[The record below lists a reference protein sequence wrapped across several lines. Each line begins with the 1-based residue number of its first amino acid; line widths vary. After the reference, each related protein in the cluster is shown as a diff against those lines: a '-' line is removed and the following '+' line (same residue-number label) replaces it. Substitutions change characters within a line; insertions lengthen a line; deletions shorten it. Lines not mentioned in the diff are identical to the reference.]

1 MKFKLPQLNPSL
13 ILLTKYL
20 LPYKWKLASA
30 VFFMLAAG
38 GASSL
43 MALLLGKITDAG
55 SYANGTKIIYLA
67 PLGLIFIAVLH
78 GGSMFMSNYI
88 LSKVSQSMLYTLRKE
103 IFHNLLR
110 WPATNYLNSS
120 AGSISSKFVFEAN
133 AMLSGATKSVIIF
146 VRDSCQVI
154 ALLFILLWTNWQLA
168 LISFVI
174 APATLWLLKYIA
186 TRMKTIM
193 ASCQSSF
200 GTIMEKVKEV
210 YEGNTLIKMSNSY
223 SKEYEN
229 FKEIN
234 EALKNLMVRMVRTT
248 SLGTPITQFIC
259 MVGVSLVLAMAMY
272 QTHAGQLTLGQFI
285 TFLTAL
291 LLLVPP
297 LKNLAGV
304 NSGFV
309 MMAVASE
316 SIFSTLDQPMEK
328 ETGNIV
334 LSDCQGSF
342 IFDHISLRYPNSSQN
357 ALTDINFTVKS
368 GEKIALVGS
377 SGSGKSSLIN
387 LIPRFWSPTEGKIL
401 LDGHNI
407 QELTL
412 DSLRKNISIVS
423 QDVFLFDD
431 SIRNN
436 IAYGKEVSEEEL
448 KQAAEASS
456 LTTLIESLPDGLDT
470 QVGEKGKLLSGGQK
484 QRISIARAFIMN
496 RPILIL
502 DEATSALD
510 SESEEVIKDSL
521 HTLMGNKTTFIVSH
535 KLSSIRNAD
544 KILVLSKGHVVET
557 GTHEELM
564 SKNGEY
570 SKLCKL
576 QELKG

>member
-1 MKFKLPQLNPSL
+1 MKFKFPKLNPSL
-13 ILLTKYL
+13 IRLTKYL
-20 LPYKWKLASA
+20 LPYKWKLALA
-30 VFFMLAAG
+30 VFFMFAAG

-55 SYANGTKIIYLA
+55 SYADGAKIIYLA
-67 PLGLIFIAVLH
+67 PIGLILIAILH

-88 LSKVSQSMLYTLRKE
+88 LSKVSQSMLYRLRKE

-110 WPATNYLNSS
+110 WPSANYLNSS

-234 EALKNLMVRMVRTT
+234 EAIKNLMIRMVRTT
-248 SLGTPITQFIC
+248 SLGTPITQLIC
-259 MVGVSLVLAMAMY
+259 MVGVSLVLALAMY
-272 QTHAGQLTLGQFI
+272 QTHSGQLTLGQFV
-285 TFLTAL
+285 TFLSAL

-304 NSGFV
+304 NSGFIT
-309 MMAVASE
+309 MAVASE
-316 SIFSTLDQPMEK
+316 SIFSTLDRPLE
-328 ETGNIV
+328 EDTGEAV
-334 LSDCQGSF
+334 LSDCQGNF
-342 IFDHISLRYPNSSQN
+342 TFDHVSLRYPNSSQN
-357 ALTDINFTVKS
+357 ALTDVNFTVKP

-387 LIPRFWSPTEGKIL
+387 LIPRFWSPTKGKIF
-401 LDGHNI
+401 LDGYKI
-407 QELTL
+407 QDLTL

-436 IAYGKEVSEEEL
+436 IAYGKGVNEEEL
-448 KQAAEASS
+448 KQAIEASS
-456 LTTLIESLPDGLDT
+456 LTTLVESLPEGLDT

-484 QRISIARAFIMN
+484 QRISIARAFIMK

-544 KILVLSKGHVVET
+544 KILVLSKGQIVEV

>member
-1 MKFKLPQLNPSL
+1 
-13 ILLTKYL
+13 
-20 LPYKWKLASA
+20 
-30 VFFMLAAG
+30 
-38 GASSL
+38 

-55 SYANGTKIIYLA
+55 SYADGTKIIYLA
-67 PLGLIFIAVLH
+67 PIGLILIAILH

-88 LSKVSQSMLYTLRKE
+88 LSKVSQSMLFTLRKE
-103 IFHNLLR
+103 VFHNLLR
-110 WPATNYLNSS
+110 WPSTNYLNSS
-120 AGSISSKFVFEAN
+120 AGAISSKFVFEAN
-133 AMLSGATKSVIIF
+133 SLLSGATKSLIIF
-146 VRDSCQVI
+146 VRDSCQVF
-154 ALLFILLWTNWQLA
+154 ALLFVLLWTNWQLA

-193 ASCQSSF
+193 SSCQSSF
-200 GTIMEKVKEV
+200 GTIMVRVKEV

-234 EALKNLMVRMVRTT
+234 EAIKKLMIRMVRTT

-272 QTHAGQLTLGQFI
+272 QTHSGQLTLGQFI

-309 MMAVASE
+309 MMTVASE
-316 SIFSTLDQPMEK
+316 SIFSTLDQPLEK
-328 ETGNIV
+328 ETGKIDLTN
-334 LSDCQGSF
+334 CQGKFSF
-342 IFDHISLRYPNSSQN
+342 EHVSLRYPRSSLN
-357 ALTDINFTVKS
+357 ALNDISLTVNP

-387 LIPRFWSPTEGKIL
+387 LIPRFWSPTKGKIF
-401 LDGHNI
+401 LDGHNL
-407 QELTL
+407 QDLTL

-436 IAYGKEVSEEEL
+436 IAYGKNVSDEEL
-448 KQAAEASS
+448 RQAIEASS
-456 LTTLIESLPDGLDT
+456 LTTLIESLPEGVDT

-521 HTLMGNKTTFIVSH
+521 QTLMGNKTTFIVSH
-535 KLSSIRNAD
+535 KLSSIQNAD
-544 KILVLSKGHVVET
+544 KIFVLSKGHIVEA
-557 GTHEELM
+557 GTHEELLNR
-564 SKNGEY
+564 NGEY

-576 QELKG
+576 QELKE

>member
-1 MKFKLPQLNPSL
+1 MKINLPKFNPSL
-13 ILLTKYL
+13 RRLITYL
-20 LPYKWKLASA
+20 LPYKWKLALS
-30 VFFMLAAG
+30 VVFMLSAG
-38 GASSL
+38 AASSL

-67 PLGLIFIAVLH
+67 PIGLIFIAFLH

-88 LSKVSQSMLYTLRKE
+88 LSKVSQSMLFTLRKE

-110 WPATNYLNSS
+110 WPSTNYLNNSVG
-120 AGSISSKFVFEAN
+120 AISSKFVFEAN

-146 VRDSCQVI
+146 VRDTCQVI
-154 ALLFILLWTNWQLA
+154 ALLFVLLWTNWKLA

-174 APATLWLLKYIA
+174 APITLWLLKYIA
-186 TRMKTIM
+186 TRMKEIM
-193 ASCQSSF
+193 SSCQSSF
-200 GTIMEKVKEV
+200 GTIMGKVKEA

-234 EALKNLMVRMVRTT
+234 EAIKKLMIRMVRTT
-248 SLGTPITQFIC
+248 SLGTPVTQFIC
-259 MVGVSLVLAMAMY
+259 MIGVSLVLAMAMY
-272 QTHAGQLTLGQFI
+272 QTHSGQLTLGQFI

-297 LKNLAGV
+297 LKNLARV

-316 SIFSTLDQPMEK
+316 GIFSTLDQPMEK
-328 ETGNIV
+328 ETGNEI
-334 LSDCQGSF
+334 LTDCQGRF
-342 IFDHISLRYPNSSQN
+342 TFDHVSLRYPKSSQN
-357 ALTDINFTVKS
+357 ALNDINFTVNS

-387 LIPRFWSPTEGKIL
+387 LIPRFWTPTKGKII

-407 QELTL
+407 LDLTL
-412 DSLRKNISIVS
+412 ESLRNNISIVS

-436 IAYGKEVSEEEL
+436 IAYGKNVSDEDL
-448 KQAAEASS
+448 MRAIEASS
-456 LTTLIESLPDGLDT
+456 LTLLIKSLPDGLDT

-484 QRISIARAFIMN
+484 QRISIARAFVMN

-521 HTLMGNKTTFIVSH
+521 ETLMKGKTTFIVSH
-535 KLSSIRNAD
+535 KLSSIKNVD
-544 KILVLSKGHVVET
+544 KIFVLSKGHIVEA
-557 GTHEELM
+557 GTHEELIN
-564 SKNGEY
+564 KKGEY
-570 SKLCKL
+570 FNLCKL
-576 QELKG
+576 QELNE

>member
-1 MKFKLPQLNPSL
+1 MKFKLPKLNPSL
-13 ILLTKYL
+13 IRLTKYL
-20 LPYKWKLASA
+20 LPYKWKLVLA
-30 VFFMLAAG
+30 VVFMLSAG
-38 GASSL
+38 AASSL

-67 PLGLIFIAVLH
+67 PLGLILIAVLH

-110 WPATNYLNSS
+110 WPSTNYLDSS

-186 TRMKTIM
+186 TRMKKIM
-193 ASCQSSF
+193 SSCQSSF

-210 YEGNTLIKMSNSY
+210 YEGNTLIKMANSY

-229 FKEIN
+229 FREIN
-234 EALKNLMVRMVRTT
+234 ESLKNLMIRMVRTT

-316 SIFSTLDQPMEK
+316 SLFSTLDQPMEK
-328 ETGNIV
+328 ETGNTV
-334 LSDCQGSF
+334 LSNCQGNFS
-342 IFDHISLRYPNSSQN
+342 FDHVCLRYPNSSQN
-357 ALTDINFTVKS
+357 ALTDISFTVKP

-377 SGSGKSSLIN
+377 SGSGKSSLVN
-387 LIPRFWSPTEGKIL
+387 LIPRFWCPTSGKIF

-407 QELTL
+407 RDLTL

-436 IAYGKEVSEEEL
+436 IAYGKEVTEEEL
-448 KQAAEASS
+448 KQAIDASS
-456 LTTLIESLPDGLDT
+456 LTELIESLPESLDT

-484 QRISIARAFIMN
+484 QRISIARAFVMN

-521 HTLMGNKTTFIVSH
+521 QTLMKNRTTFIVSH
-535 KLSSIRNAD
+535 RLSSIRDVD
-544 KILVLSKGHVVET
+544 KIFVLSEGHIVEA

-564 SKNGEY
+564 CKNGEY
-570 SKLCKL
+570 AKLCKL
-576 QELKG
+576 QELKS